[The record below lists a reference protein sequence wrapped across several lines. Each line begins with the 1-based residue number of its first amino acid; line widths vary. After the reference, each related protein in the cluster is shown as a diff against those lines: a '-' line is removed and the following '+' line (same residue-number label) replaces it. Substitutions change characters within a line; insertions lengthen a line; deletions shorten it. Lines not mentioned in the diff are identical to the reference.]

1 MKDRP
6 NAVEL
11 LRAMAETL
19 TDEVVPATKGGAQH
33 AARVVANLCR
43 ILEREWE
50 AGNSGEAKTR
60 DALVS
65 LLGNSNSGSNSD
77 SSSDSDLIAE
87 LDQRL
92 KNSDEEFDAKA
103 AEVLLADVRR
113 RLAVDRPGYD
123 S

>member
-6 NAVEL
+6 DAVEL

-33 AARVVANLCR
+33 AARVVANLCQ
-43 ILEREWE
+43 ILEREWMV
-50 AGNSGEAKTR
+50 GNTEVAKTR

-65 LLGNSNSGSNSD
+65 LLGDSD
-77 SSSDSDLIAE
+77 SELDLVSELDLRLRDSDA
-87 LDQRL
+87 
-92 KNSDEEFDAKA
+92 EFDAKA

-113 RLAVDRPGYD
+113 RLAVNRPGYD

>member
-6 NAVEL
+6 DAVEL

-43 ILEREWE
+43 ILEREWMV
-50 AGNSGEAKTR
+50 GNTELAKTR

-65 LLGNSNSGSNSD
+65 LLGDSD
-77 SSSDSDLIAE
+77 SDSDSDLVAE
-87 LDQRL
+87 LDLRL
-92 KNSDEEFDAKA
+92 RNSEAEFDAKA
-103 AEVLLADVRR
+103 AGVLLADVRR
-113 RLAVDRPGYD
+113 RLAVNRPGYD

>member
-6 NAVEL
+6 DAVEL

-43 ILEREWE
+43 ILEREWMV
-50 AGNSGEAKTR
+50 GNTEVSQTR
-60 DALVS
+60 DELVS
-65 LLGNSNSGSNSD
+65 LLGDSDADSD
-77 SSSDSDLIAE
+77 SEMDLVAK
-87 LDQRL
+87 LDLRL
-92 KNSDEEFDAKA
+92 RNSDEEFDAKA
-103 AEVLLADVRR
+103 AGVLLADVRR
-113 RLAVDRPGYD
+113 RLAVNRPGYD